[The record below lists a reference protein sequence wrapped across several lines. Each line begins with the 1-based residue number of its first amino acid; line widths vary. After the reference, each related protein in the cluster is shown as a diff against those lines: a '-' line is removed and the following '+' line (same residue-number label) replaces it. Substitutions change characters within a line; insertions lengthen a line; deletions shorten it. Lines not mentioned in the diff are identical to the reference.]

1 MIDMSTPA
9 SLPIDARHVQM
20 QFGRRQDL
28 SAAEFLYGEIAQRMM
43 QRLRLIRLVPVT
55 VLDAGCGDGSRMPL
69 LKDRYPG
76 AAYIGQDFCANL
88 LTAAKRQFPMGWKKW
103 VRQLRGQSPERQWIQ
118 ADLASCGLPPESID
132 LVWSN
137 LALHWHPRPHDVI
150 REWSRVLKPGGVVFF
165 SCFGP
170 STLQEIRTAISAAQ
184 LQTATPGFVDMH
196 DFGDL
201 LVERG
206 FGDPVMD
213 QEIITLT
220 YQTADKVL
228 QDLRALGGNPALGRR
243 AGLCSRAWR
252 QRLMDALESQRHE
265 DGTIHVSIEVA
276 YGHAWKTAIQ
286 RLPGETR
293 ISLSAIQKK
302 TR

>member
-1 MIDMSTPA
+1 
-9 SLPIDARHVQM
+9 
-20 QFGRRQDL
+20 
-28 SAAEFLYGEIAQRMM
+28 
-43 QRLRLIRLVPVT
+43 
-55 VLDAGCGDGSRMPL
+55 
-69 LKDRYPG
+69 
-76 AAYIGQDFCANL
+76 
-88 LTAAKRQFPMGWKKW
+88 
-103 VRQLRGQSPERQWIQ
+103 
-118 ADLASCGLPPESID
+118 
-132 LVWSN
+132 
-137 LALHWHPRPHDVI
+137 
-150 REWSRVLKPGGVVFF
+150 
-165 SCFGP
+165 
-170 STLQEIRTAISAAQ
+170 
-184 LQTATPGFVDMH
+184 MH

-201 LVERG
+201 LVEKG

-220 YQTADKVL
+220 YQTADKLL

>member
-9 SLPIDARHVQM
+9 SLPINARHVQM

-28 SAAEFLYGEIAQRMM
+28 EAAAFLYGEIAQRMM
-43 QRLRLIRLVPVT
+43 QRLRLIRLVPAT

-69 LKDRYPG
+69 LKDRYPE

-88 LTAAKRQFPMGWKKW
+88 LNAARHQFPLGWRKW
-103 VRQLRGQSPERQWIQ
+103 VRQLKGQSPERQWIE
-118 ADLASCGLPPESID
+118 ADLASSGLAPESVD

-137 LALHWHPRPHDVI
+137 LALHWHPQPHDVI

-170 STLQEIRTAISAAQ
+170 STLQEIRSAITAAQ

-220 YQTADKVL
+220 YQTPDKVL
-228 QDLRALGGNPALGRR
+228 QDLRALGGNPAQGRR
-243 AGLCSRAWR
+243 AALCSRAWR
-252 QRLMDALESQRHE
+252 QRLLDALESQRHD
-265 DGTIHVSIEVA
+265 DGTIHLSIEVA

>member
-1 MIDMSTPA
+1 
-9 SLPIDARHVQM
+9 M
-20 QFGRRQDL
+20 QFGRRHDL
-28 SAAEFLYGEIAQRMM
+28 SAAEFLHGEIAQRMM
-43 QRLRLIRLVPVT
+43 QRLRLIRLVPEIL
-55 VLDAGCGDGSRMPL
+55 LDAGCGDGRRVML
-69 LKDRYPG
+69 LKERYPEAG
-76 AAYIGQDFCANL
+76 YIGLDFSASL
-88 LTAAKRQFPMGWKKW
+88 LSAAKQRFPDGWKKW
-103 VRQLRGQSPERQWIQ
+103 IRQLKGQTPERRWIE
-118 ADLASCGLPPESID
+118 ADLASSGLAPESID

-150 REWSRVLKPGGVVFF
+150 REWGRVLKPGGVVFF

-170 STLQEIRTAISAAQ
+170 STMQEIRDAISAAQ
-184 LQTATPGFVDMH
+184 LQTRTPGFVDMH

-201 LVERG
+201 LVEKG

-220 YQTADKVL
+220 YQTADKLL
-228 QDLRALGGNPALGRR
+228 QDLRALGGNPAVGRH
-243 AGLCSRAWR
+243 AALCSRAWR
-252 QRLMDALESQRHE
+252 QRLVDALESQRHA
-265 DGTIHVSIEVA
+265 DGKIHLSIEIA

-293 ISLSAIQKK
+293 ISLSAIQRK